1 MNSGIKKEKL
11 RTLPFLLFVI
21 PVLIFASPQTPKKV
35 AIFPEPDV
43 IEKELWNLI
52 SKERGFHNLPLLEL
66 SSALSEM
73 ARQHSLDMAN
83 QGKPSHFLS
92 LSYLIEQ
99 GERNGIKRPF

>member
-1 MNSGIKKEKL
+1 MNLGTKKERFWIL
-11 RTLPFLLFVI
+11 LILLFVI

-52 SKERGFHNLPLLEL
+52 NKERGFHNLSLLEL

-83 QGKPSHFLS
+83 QGKPSHFSS
-92 LSYLIEQ
+92 LSYLNEQ